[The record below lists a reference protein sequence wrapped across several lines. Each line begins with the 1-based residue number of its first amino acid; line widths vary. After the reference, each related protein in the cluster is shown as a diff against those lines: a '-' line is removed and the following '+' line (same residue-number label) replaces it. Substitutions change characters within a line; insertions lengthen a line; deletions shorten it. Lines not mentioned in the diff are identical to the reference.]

1 MKIKHIYLGSLTS
14 LAIMATAF
22 AHAQEMVTAPTFDGG
37 ITASVGTFYAVPAAD
52 NNEYFFVT
60 DKTGEGSPTTLSNAQ
75 PDYNFGIEASLGYI
89 FEDTANGIELA
100 YRGIN
105 ADGTSY
111 AQNGNIPDEGSWD
124 NVQDDIKYELNA
136 LDLMISQY
144 MDLGTHMQM
153 RFSGGLSYVE
163 LEETQNVY
171 GSVEG
176 IVRPGETIS
185 FAGKEKSRFTGWGP
199 RLAMDARYDFGE
211 DLAGFGI
218 VGGASVAYYLGETN
232 TSANLNA
239 VTAGTA
245 FPEGDSATVTD
256 DVNNHSVTNLRGNL
270 GIDYVY
276 FFDNEEEST
285 LGLELGYLVDF
296 YNDAIATATT
306 GLGGSFE
313 DDATGKVIRNE
324 STGNSPVTFSGPY
337 LLLKGA
343 F

>member
-1 MKIKHIYLGSLTS
+1 
-14 LAIMATAF
+14 
-22 AHAQEMVTAPTFDGG
+22 
-37 ITASVGTFYAVPAAD
+37 
-52 NNEYFFVT
+52 
-60 DKTGEGSPTTLSNAQ
+60 
-75 PDYNFGIEASLGYI
+75 
-89 FEDTANGIELA
+89 
-100 YRGIN
+100 
-105 ADGTSY
+105 
-111 AQNGNIPDEGSWD
+111 
-124 NVQDDIKYELNA
+124 
-136 LDLMISQY
+136 MISQY

-171 GSVEG
+171 GSREG
-176 IVRPGETIS
+176 ITEPGETIS

-239 VTAGTA
+239 VRSGTQ
-245 FPEGDSATVTD
+245 FPDNNASVTD

-306 GLGGSFE
+306 ALGAKAEASQ
-313 DDATGKVIRNE
+313 DDFLRFNNSE